1 MIHIILLIAFWYL
14 VIGTIILKVLD
25 EDSRSI
31 WFIFIWPLGLFAYV
45 AISVGVSIFKAF
57 KND

>member
-1 MIHIILLIAFWYL
+1 MIHIIVLIAFWYL

-25 EDSRSI
+25 EDSESI

-45 AISVGVSIFKAF
+45 AISVGVLIFKAF